1 MYSYGQFCPLAQAT
15 QLLCERWTLIVV
27 RELIAGSTRFNQ
39 LKKGVP
45 LMSPTLLSLR
55 LKRLAEAG
63 VIAISGNKGNYT
75 YNLTSAGLELRSI
88 VELFGAWGHRWVR
101 SDLNKGD
108 LDAGLLM
115 WDMRRT
121 VDPAVFPR
129 HRIVVQFEYPDA
141 QKGKRDWWL
150 VSENGEIDLCLKNP
164 GYEID
169 IVIKCSL
176 KTMSA
181 IWVCQQHFRDAV
193 KKGEVK
199 VLGDTKL
206 TGKLQDWL
214 RSSPLAR
221 LGSIEEL
228 PELVWNIG

>member
-15 QLLCERWTLIVV
+15 QLLCERWTLIIV
-27 RELIAGSTRFNQ
+27 RELMAGSTRFNQ

-45 LMSPTLLSLR
+45 LMSPTLLSER

-63 VIAISGNKGNYT
+63 VIAITGNKGNYT
-75 YNLTSAGLELRSI
+75 YRLTSAGLELRPI

-101 SDLNKGD
+101 SNLNQDD

-141 QKGKRDWWL
+141 PKGKRDWWL
-150 VSENGEIDLCLKNP
+150 VSENSEIDLCLKNP
-164 GYEID
+164 GYDVD
-169 IVIKCSL
+169 IMIKCSL

-181 IWVCQQHFRDAV
+181 VWVCQQYFRDAV
-193 KKGEVK
+193 KKGDIK
-199 VLGDTKL
+199 VLGDSKL
-206 TGKLQDWL
+206 TGKLQNWL

-221 LGSIEEL
+221 LGSIEKM
-228 PELVWNIG
+228 PELVWNVS